1 MWLSQNSFS
10 WVRRSCCSNWAAR
23 FNLRI
28 KLRKNMGFRLFT
40 YGAEKLSSVGSQR
53 ANLLREGLAALRN
66 SPNAST
72 QGEHRE
78 RISLEDS
85 HFPDSHITSVMCR
98 DTTAV
103 LALSS
108 QAVSISLVD
117 SIPQLPWTRMRTGH
131 FVSLS
136 YCCLHGALTKHE
148 ETWIFHTR
156 NCIAS
161 LDMLVYSSD

>member
-40 YGAEKLSSVGSQR
+40 YGAEKLSSVGSLR
-53 ANLLREGLAALRN
+53 TNLLQEGSAALRN
-66 SPNAST
+66 IPDAST

-78 RISLEDS
+78 GISLEDS
-85 HFPDSHITSVMCR
+85 HFPDNHLTSVMCR

-103 LALSS
+103 LAPALPSS
-108 QAVSISLVD
+108 QPVSISLVFHSYLERGWEQVTKLLLSSWYFD
-117 SIPQLPWTRMRTGH
+117 QTRRDVNIPHKELNCFPWH
-131 FVSLS
+131 A
-136 YCCLHGALTKHE
+136 CL
-148 ETWIFHTR
+148 
-156 NCIAS
+156 
-161 LDMLVYSSD
+161 